1 MRLRSIYA
9 LVLAG
14 LSLYAVA
21 MNMLFSPS
29 NLRQFSAAFPSK
41 TRRSGC
47 RNLSAIFHVDFPAGS
62 NELPEE
68 WSHQK
73 LSYSWHYVVSLTGN
87 PDECSTSHLFAWTFR
102 VNQEDMCLWYHSIT
116 VHLSLHTL
124 NIRKMLIS
132 QLTTDNINDRTDFRI
147 QGTISP
153 SKYPVDSLIYLLLLR
168 LCVNKNIVI
177 VRGPSL
183 LIFGDYYHYSSVA
196 SNSGNALSTTRNI
209 LRNSS
214 QFRV

>member
-1 MRLRSIYA
+1 MRRWHQQHTLPDPIPYK
-9 LVLAG
+9 LLE
-14 LSLYAVA
+14 
-21 MNMLFSPS
+21 
-29 NLRQFSAAFPSK
+29 
-41 TRRSGC
+41 T
-47 RNLSAIFHVDFPAGS
+47 HV
-62 NELPEE
+62 
-68 WSHQK
+68 
-73 LSYSWHYVVSLTGN
+73 SYDNT
-87 PDECSTSHLFAWTFR
+87 
-102 VNQEDMCLWYHSIT
+102 LWYHSIT

-147 QGTISP
+147 QGTISQ
-153 SKYPVDSLIYLLLLR
+153 SKYPVDSLVYLLR